1 MSDHDETPS
10 KITLPRWFF
19 SAAGVLGSIVI
30 IMVVLAV
37 AYNVSRPTETVD
49 ADIVAQRRKVLA
61 DVQAAQA
68 DLYNNYSWVDQKKG
82 VVRIPVAEAVKIEAA
97 KLDTLTRGEPE
108 PPARLSLAASPAGFT
123 PPAPPPP
130 ASTAPAAPPP
140 AGTAAPA
147 PAAAADTSTAAPA
160 APAASM
166 APVPA
171 AAADTAA
178 AAAAGTAPAAAS
190 APAADTTPAPAP
202 AAASA
207 SAT

>member
-1 MSDHDETPS
+1 MSDHAETPS

-130 ASTAPAAPPP
+130 ASTAPAAPP

>member
-130 ASTAPAAPPP
+130 ASTAPAAPP

-178 AAAAGTAPAAAS
+178 S